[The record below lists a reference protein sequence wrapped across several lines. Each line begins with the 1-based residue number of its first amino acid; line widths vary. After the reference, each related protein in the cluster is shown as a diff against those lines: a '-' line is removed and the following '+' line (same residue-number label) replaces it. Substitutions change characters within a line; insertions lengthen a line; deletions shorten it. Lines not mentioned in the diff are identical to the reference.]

1 MPIPTASPDQFLQA
15 FTQFD
20 VDLRNASEWS
30 NWEGKANHQYAI
42 LHDGKRYP
50 VKQLISMALKVPRYS
65 FSGGNEANQYLRKLG
80 FKVIRLQD
88 GSTVEGNDIA
98 SAPFSLDAVIELL
111 KTFKDFESFQNPGT
125 EYLEEERN
133 YKLTASKRMQAL
145 FEQEQVSGE
154 LEAGNIPALKTR
166 MLELVK
172 YHGYAN
178 LVSWR
183 DYDMAFKQLLAGDV
197 SDDRIKQFFAAV
209 MDIYDAQ
216 KSIDDT
222 ADRIADALLGADAPY
237 FKSHMWTCISYF
249 CTMLVPDRYMFVKPR
264 ISDRF
269 FKFIG
274 HPYRRPILFTGT
286 AYADY
291 LQQCEQIAAEFQHKG
306 LPLNDMI
313 DLQSV
318 MWIVDGYELEDE
330 LVQQNEQ
337 AVESHPVRERIR
349 LAVEALQAQFPEGV
363 TSDDICSYL
372 DATQPRSDGR
382 AWAKN
387 MVIPGDYAVWADTQA
402 ACNPSSANIPN
413 YPKFLVCVNRDKPY
427 RYRLRTGG
435 FEPSTVAPRSAKSIG
450 AFFAERGL
458 WIPEETITN
467 YALSLITKPFVILT
481 GISGTG
487 KTKIAQV
494 FAEFMCPDE
503 VQASP
508 MLPATTDSSFTVRPA
523 PLLTYGYMN
532 VKQDIQ
538 ELLEVPAKG
547 SSISIKVTTP
557 DSALH
562 DVTLTNIGFSNPE
575 ASTQVRLFIKKE
587 LKAWIKQNASE
598 DALIRFE
605 KVPTGLSVGL
615 VSGQRILAKSDRYAF
630 ISVRP
635 DWTDNRGLLG
645 YYNPLTEEYVATELL
660 RLMLRAAG
668 DPTRPY
674 FVILDEM
681 NLAKV
686 EHYFSDFLSC
696 LESRR
701 LGENG
706 IVQEGILLHDRI
718 EPIQFADESGHLY
731 EIPRKLNIPLNL
743 YFTGTVN
750 IDETTY
756 MFSPKVLD
764 RANVLEFN
772 HVDLDRYGGVGTA
785 EESAASFFR
794 LSAGPLLG
802 MPAIPTKATYE
813 QQSLS
818 CRQVLAELNRLLT
831 AYNLH
836 FGYRVANE
844 IALYLQNAR
853 ELIGSSAEAVAL
865 DLQILQK
872 VLPKLHGSRAKLE
885 KPLQQ
890 LLAYLVTGSEL
901 SPDQA
906 LNWFRN
912 QEKYLET
919 TPEQH
924 LAVRKEVAVTP
935 TPMNSESEGT
945 VATMHHTIPSATS
958 TRQPARFPRA
968 AAKVYRMLQALREQG
983 YASFIV

>member
-1 MPIPTASPDQFLQA
+1 MPIPASSQAAFLPA
-15 FTQFD
+15 FTAFD
-20 VDLRNASEWS
+20 QTLRNSSEWLK
-30 NWEGKANHQYAI
+30 WEENANHQYAI
-42 LHDGKRYP
+42 LHEGKRYP

-80 FKVIRLQD
+80 FPVVRLQD
-88 GSTVEGNDIA
+88 GALIESGENA
-98 SAPFSLDAVIELL
+98 SGAFSLDEVIDFL
-111 KTFKDFESFQNPGT
+111 KSFEGFESFQKPGA
-125 EYLEEERN
+125 EYLESERN
-133 YKLTASKRMQAL
+133 YKVTASKRMQTL
-145 FEQEQVSGE
+145 FARDDVRTE
-154 LEAGNIPALKTR
+154 LDTSDIPALKMR
-166 MLELVK
+166 LVELVK
-172 YHGYAN
+172 SHGYSN

-183 DYDMAFKQLLAGDV
+183 DYDMAFKQLLATDA
-197 SDDRIKQFFAAV
+197 SDERIKQFFSATL
-209 MDIYDAQ
+209 DIYDVQ

-222 ADRIADALLGADAPY
+222 ADRLAEAMVGADAPY
-237 FKSHMWTCISYF
+237 FKSHMWACISYF
-249 CTMLVPDRYMFVKPR
+249 CAMLVPERYVFVKPR

-274 HPYRRPILFTGT
+274 HAYKRPILFVGT

-291 LQQCEQIAAEFQHKG
+291 LQQCDQIVAEFERRG
-306 LPLNDMI
+306 LPLTDMI
-313 DLQSV
+313 DLQSA

-330 LVQQNEQ
+330 TEQ
-337 AVESHPVRERIR
+337 PVESLPVRERIR
-349 LAVEALQAQFPEGV
+349 QAVQALQIQSPGGV
-363 TSDDICSYL
+363 TTDDICSYM
-372 DATQPRSDGR
+372 DATQPRIDGR
-382 AWAKN
+382 TWAKN

-402 ACNPSSANIPN
+402 ACNPSSASDPS
-413 YPKFLVCVNRDKPY
+413 YPKFLVCVNRDKPF
-427 RYRLRTGG
+427 RYRLRVEGSAQ
-435 FEPSTVAPRSAKSIG
+435 STEALKTPQTIG
-450 AFFAERGL
+450 AFFTERGL

-467 YALSLITKPFVILT
+467 YALALKTKPFVILT

-508 MLPATTDSSFTVRPA
+508 MLPATTDSSFSVHPA
-523 PLLTYGYMN
+523 PLLKYGYMN
-532 VKQDIQ
+532 IKQDIQ

-547 SSISIKVTTP
+547 SSASLKVTTP
-557 DSALH
+557 DKAAH
-562 DVTLTNIGFSNPE
+562 DVTLTNIGFSNPD

-587 LKAWIKQNASE
+587 LRAWIKQNIA
-598 DALIRFE
+598 DGALVRFD
-605 KVPTGLSVGL
+605 KTPTGFSVSL
-615 VSGQRILAKSDRYAF
+615 VSGQRILAKSERYAF

-645 YYNPLTEEYVATELL
+645 YFNPLTEEYVATELL

-701 LGENG
+701 MGKNG
-706 IVQEGILLHDRI
+706 VVQEGILLHDRN
-718 EPIQFADESGHLY
+718 EPIQFEDESGQLFD
-731 EIPRKLNIPLNL
+731 IPRKLNIPLNL

-772 HVDLDRYGGVGTA
+772 HVDLDRYGGVR
-785 EESAASFFR
+785 AAIEPEASVFR
-794 LSAGPLLG
+794 LSAAPSLG
-802 MPAIPTKATYE
+802 LPAIATKVIYE
-813 QQSLS
+813 QQSAS
-818 CRQVLAELNRLLT
+818 SRKVLAELNRLLT
-831 AYNLH
+831 PYNLH

-853 ELIGSSAEAVAL
+853 GLIGPSAEAIAL

-885 KPLQQ
+885 RPLQQ
-890 LLAYLVTGSEL
+890 LLAYLVTGEEQ

-906 LNWFRN
+906 LNWCRN

-919 TPEQH
+919 THEQH
-924 LAVRKEVAVTP
+924 LALRKEVTVVP
-935 TPMNSESEGT
+935 TATDGESEGT
-945 VATMHHTIPSATS
+945 VATLQQTIPSSTS
-958 TRQPARFPRA
+958 TLQPARYPRA
-968 AAKVYRMLQALREQG
+968 AAKVYRMVQALREQG

>member
-15 FTQFD
+15 FKQFD
-20 VDLRNASEWS
+20 ADMRNTSEWS
-30 NWEGKANHQYAI
+30 HWEENANHQYAI
-42 LHDGKRYP
+42 LHEGKRYP
-50 VKQLISMALKVPRYS
+50 VKQLISMALQIPRYS
-65 FSGGNEANQYLRKLG
+65 FSGGNEANQYVRRLG
-80 FKVIRLQD
+80 FQVISLQD
-88 GSTVEGNDIA
+88 GSVVSSNDSV
-98 SAPFSLDAVIELL
+98 SAAFSLDGVIQLL
-111 KTFKDFESFQNPGT
+111 NSFNDFESFQNPGS
-125 EYLEEERN
+125 EYLEKERN
-133 YKLTASKRMQAL
+133 YKISASKRMQAL
-145 FEQEQVSGE
+145 FSHDKVRAE
-154 LEAGNIPALKTR
+154 LEAGDVPALKVR
-166 MLELVK
+166 LLELVK
-172 YHGYAN
+172 HHGYAN

-183 DYDMAFKQLLAGDV
+183 DFDMAFKQLLAANVPDA
-197 SDDRIKQFFAAV
+197 RINQFFAAV
-209 MDIYDAQ
+209 LDIYDSQ

-222 ADRIADALLGADAPY
+222 ADRIAEALLGADAPH
-237 FKSHMWTCISYF
+237 FKSHMWTCVSYF

-274 HPYRRPILFTGT
+274 HPYKRPILFTGT
-286 AYADY
+286 AYSDY
-291 LQQCEQIAAEFQHKG
+291 LQQCEQIAAEFQRRG
-306 LPLNDMI
+306 LPLTDMI

-330 LVQQNEQ
+330 MVQQNEP
-337 AVESHPVRERIR
+337 AVESLPVRERIR
-349 LAVEALQAQFPEGV
+349 LAVQTLQAQIPEGV

-402 ACNPSSANIPN
+402 ACNPSSADAPN
-413 YPKFLVCVNRDKPY
+413 YPKFLVCINRERPF

-435 FEPSTVAPRSAKSIG
+435 SEQSTVGQKSPQTIG

-467 YALSLITKPFVILT
+467 YALALKTKPFVILT

-508 MLPATTDSSFTVRPA
+508 ILPTTTDNSFIVRPT

-538 ELLEVPAKG
+538 ELLEVPAQG
-547 SSISIKVTTP
+547 SSVSLKVTTP
-557 DSALH
+557 DSAVH
-562 DVTLTNIGFSNPE
+562 DVTLTNIGFSNPD
-575 ASTQVRLFIKKE
+575 ATTQVRLLIKKE
-587 LKAWIKQNASE
+587 LKAWIKQNVSE
-598 DALIRFE
+598 GDLIRFE
-605 KVPTGLSVGL
+605 KVPTGLSVSL
-615 VSGQRILAKSDRYAF
+615 VSGQRVLAKSDRYAF

-635 DWTDNRGLLG
+635 DWADNRGLLG

-701 LGENG
+701 MGENG
-706 IVQEGILLHDRI
+706 IVQEGILLHDRN
-718 EPIQFADESGHLY
+718 EPIQFEDESGNLY

-772 HVDLDRYGGVGTA
+772 HVDLDRYGGV
-785 EESAASFFR
+785 SASEAPEASAFR
-794 LSAGPLLG
+794 LSAAPALG
-802 MPAIPTKATYE
+802 LPAIPTKAIYE
-813 QQSLS
+813 QQYVSS
-818 CRQVLAELNRLLT
+818 RQVLADLNRLLT
-831 AYNLH
+831 PYNLH

-853 ELIGSSAEAVAL
+853 ELIGSSAEAIAM

-890 LLAYLVTGSEL
+890 LLAYLVTGNGL
-901 SPDQA
+901 SADQA
-906 LNWFRN
+906 SNWFRN
-912 QEKYLET
+912 QEKNLET

-924 LAVRKEVAVTP
+924 LALRKEVTVAP
-935 TPMNSESEGT
+935 TAMSSESEGT
-945 VATMHHTIPSATS
+945 VATMQQTIPSATS
-958 TRQPARFPRA
+958 TLQPARYPRA